1 MALRF
6 RELPWYFQTLLFFAV
21 AVGIFVGGELIDLPP
36 VLPLVSAKNEQADLE
51 RQYKQLVDDV
61 AKLQAVK
68 QRHQE
73 LRTRLGATRD
83 QLVQIQTVVP
93 REKQTDE
100 FMRLL
105 QGSAVNAQVS
115 LRRFTA
121 RPVVFK
127 ESYAEIP
134 FEIELDGPYYSTLE
148 FFDRLGRSTRI
159 VNAAGLRLQG
169 IETGKSSKWEY
180 TPGTTVAGVCTVTT
194 YYIPPEAEL
203 AAAAPP
209 AAGGGRGGR
218 GGRGRGAAPA
228 GGPGGPSR

>member
-134 FEIELDGPYYSTLE
+134 FEIDWTALTTRPWSFSTAWAAVPASSMPPGCACRGLKQARAASGSTPRGP
-148 FFDRLGRSTRI
+148 
-159 VNAAGLRLQG
+159 Q
-169 IETGKSSKWEY
+169 W
-180 TPGTTVAGVCTVTT
+180 
-194 YYIPPEAEL
+194 
-203 AAAAPP
+203 
-209 AAGGGRGGR
+209 RGFAR
-218 GGRGRGAAPA
+218 
-228 GGPGGPSR
+228 